1 MVEPPVVRAANVMV
15 PHYAIV
21 SVGRHLYRII
31 CRFRAV
37 VACGGYRDNAW
48 RYSDRVNRVPEA
60 AKYTR
65 DMSAHAAATT
75 NPARVALIL
84 DDLTASMRG

>member
-1 MVEPPVVRAANVMV
+1 MPLFPSG
-15 PHYAIV
+15 AISTASFADSERLFPAEV
-21 SVGRHLYRII
+21 IVNE
-31 CRFRAV
+31 
-37 VACGGYRDNAW
+37 NAW
-48 RYSDRVNRVPEA
+48 RYSDRVNRAPEA

-84 DDLTASMRG
+84 DDFTASMRG